1 MSHTNDDPRAQN
13 QPPSPHLFF
22 DTVSAYQ
29 RTAAIRAAIELD
41 VFSAIAKGSRRI
53 ADLAEACSASQRGLR
68 ILCDYLTVV
77 GFLVKHQDG
86 SEDAR
91 YELTPDSALFL
102 DRASPAY
109 MGTVIEFL
117 CSPHIVQAFADP
129 AALVRKGTRVVD
141 EQGTIAPEHPV
152 WVQFARAMAP
162 MTYLPAQLMAS
173 IIPVEPGKPVRLL
186 DIAAGHGIY
195 GITMA
200 QRHPEVHVTA
210 VDWPQVLE
218 LAQRNADAAGISDRY
233 QRLPG
238 SAFDVQ
244 LGEGYDIVLLTN
256 FLHHFDPPTCETMLR
271 RLHAAMAP
279 GGRLVT
285 LEIVPNADRVSPPAA
300 ATFSFVMLASTPAG
314 DAYTLAELER
324 MLTNS
329 GFSGTTAFP
338 VPGGLSTV
346 LISQK

>member
-1 MSHTNDDPRAQN
+1 MSQDPHAQAPTH
-13 QPPSPHLFF
+13 QPSPQLFF
-22 DTVSAYQ
+22 DTLSGYQ

-41 VFSAIAKGSRRI
+41 VFSAIAKSSGRI
-53 ADLAEACSASQRGLR
+53 PELAAACSASQRGLR
-68 ILCDYLTVV
+68 ILCDYLTVL
-77 GFLVKHQDG
+77 GFLTKPEDG
-86 SEDAR
+86 R

-109 MGTVIEFL
+109 MGSVTEFM
-117 CSPHIVQAFADP
+117 CSPNLMNSFADP
-129 AALVRKGTRVVD
+129 AAFVRKGTQVAD

-152 WVQFARAMAP
+152 WVKFARAMAP
-162 MTYLPAQLMAS
+162 MTHMPAQIMAS
-173 IIPVEPGKPVRLL
+173 LLPVEAGKPVRLL

-200 QRHPEVHVTA
+200 LRHPDVHVTA

-218 LAQRNADAAGISDRY
+218 LAQSNAETAGLVDRY
-233 QRLPG
+233 TRLPG
-238 SAFDVQ
+238 SAFDVE

-256 FLHHFDPPTCETMLR
+256 FLHHFDAPTCETLLR

-285 LEIVPNADRVSPPAA
+285 LEMVPNADRISPPAA
-300 ATFSFVMLASTPAG
+300 ATFPFVMLASTPAG
-314 DAYTLAELER
+314 DAYTFAELER

-329 GFSGTTAFP
+329 GFSGTTPFP
-338 VPGGLSTV
+338 LPGGMSTI